1 MYSGEF
7 KPKNSTTARKGS
19 NDMKANA
26 SLMGKDNMSKME
38 KMRKMEAMETP
49 KMEMKE
55 SKSMEA
61 KEARMGIEMKHADGK
76 RHEDHHPAVKMA
88 KGK

>member
-7 KPKNSTTARKGS
+7 KPKNSTTDRKGS

-26 SLMGKDNMSKME
+26 SAANAGKMKKME
-38 KMRKMEAMETP
+38 VKETAKMEAKETP
-49 KMEMKE
+49 KMQ
-55 SKSMEA
+55 A
-61 KEARMGIEMKHADGK
+61 KEAKMGIERMSVEMKHADGK

>member
-26 SLMGKDNMSKME
+26 SAMNAG
-38 KMRKMEAMETP
+38 KMRKMEAKETP
-49 KMEMKE
+49 KMEIKE

-61 KEARMGIEMKHADGK
+61 KEARMGVELKHADGK